1 MDIFEVRVYA
11 DLFTAPVGVRITE
24 RCSYF
29 APGEPCMT
37 RWRRVGL
44 YEPRQHPKTP
54 ASIKQRKTTLG
65 TLVASLS
72 THVL

>member
-44 YEPRQHPKTP
+44 YEPRQHPKT
-54 ASIKQRKTTLG
+54 TLG